1 MTTMYRIIAT
11 VLFGLLMTWLSG
23 CKKNYV
29 QEEDLGKPNVK
40 RVRVKELVP
49 TQAPIAIVAS
59 GVLAS
64 ESEMTL
70 SFKIGG
76 VVEAVVVDE
85 GQYVRQGQLLA
96 KLDLAE
102 INAQVVQARNNF
114 DKTKRD
120 LRRVESLY
128 ADTVAT
134 LEQKQDAHTAFK
146 VAQAAL
152 DIAEFNLRYAK
163 IVAPVNG
170 KVLKRS
176 VEPNELVSAGQP
188 LFVLGSSGNRGAQVI
203 NIGLADEDVVKVAL
217 QDTASLAFDAFPGKK
232 YGARVTEISEAANPA
247 TGTFSIELTL
257 EGQYSSELKN
267 GFVAKVSLFPSGV
280 VPYYNIPM
288 TALVEGD
295 QKWAKVYLTNDKKT
309 VYGEVLPVSG
319 IHEDYFT
326 VSQDLGILQP
336 AWVVL
341 EGGAYLREKDT
352 IEILATAP

>member
-11 VLFGLLMTWLSG
+11 ISFGLLLTGLSG

-29 QEEDLGKPNVK
+29 TGEDPGKSKVK
-40 RVRVKELVP
+40 RVRVQELVP
-49 TQAPIAIVAS
+49 TQEPIAIVAS

-76 VVEAVVVDE
+76 IVDAVAVDE

-102 INAQVVQARNNF
+102 INAQVVQAQNGF
-114 DKTKRD
+114 DKAKRD
-120 LRRVESLY
+120 LQRVENLY

-134 LEQKQDAHTAFK
+134 LEQMQDARTALE
-146 VAQAAL
+146 VAQATL
-152 DIAEFNLRYAK
+152 DIAKFNLRYAK
-163 IVAPVNG
+163 VIAPVNG
-170 KVLKRS
+170 KILKRS
-176 VEPNELVSAGQP
+176 VEPSELVSPGQP

-203 NIGLADEDVVKVAL
+203 NIGLADEDIVKVAI
-217 QDTASLAFDAFPGKK
+217 QDTASLTFDAFPNKT
-232 YGARVTEISEAANPA
+232 YSARVTEISEAANPA
-247 TGTFSIELTL
+247 TGTFPIELTL
-257 EGQYSSELKN
+257 EGQYHPALKN
-267 GFVAKVSLFPSGV
+267 GFVAKVSLYPSGV
-280 VPYYNIPM
+280 SPYYNIPM

-295 QKWAKVYLTNDKKT
+295 QNWAKVYLTNDKKT
-309 VYGEVLPVSG
+309 VYREVLPVSA
-319 IHEDYFT
+319 IHKDYFT
-326 VSQDLGILQP
+326 VSQDLGIPKP

-352 IEILATAP
+352 IKILATAP